1 MPSKKNT
8 KKAPDKKKFIQKNK
22 AVLNVL
28 FIAFFFLLAGGSF
41 FVYYNAFKSNL
52 SLKKPT
58 EFVYIR
64 STFKFNDVVRYLS
77 SEGLLESED
86 TFRWM
91 ADFMGYTHAIKP
103 GRYKI
108 KTGMSNHELIALL
121 QSGRQ
126 EPVKLT
132 FKSIRTRCELA
143 SKVSKYLEADSASI
157 IRYMDSEEFQTKYGL
172 NAENALSIIMPNT
185 YEFYW
190 NTSAEDFIEKMA
202 GYYQS
207 FWNDKRKR
215 QAQKLGLRPD
225 QVSVMASIVQQES
238 NKKDEWP
245 TIAGVYLNRLNSGMK
260 LQADPT
266 VKFALGNFGLRRIL
280 NEHLSVDSPYNTY
293 KYQGLPP
300 GPIYMANRS
309 SIDAVLEASEHEFI
323 YFCARPDRSGYHDF
337 AKTYSEHL
345 ANAAKYH
352 RELNRRGI

>member
-1 MPSKKNT
+1 MP
-8 KKAPDKKKFIQKNK
+8 KKKTIKKTPAKKGFIQKNK
-22 AVLNVL
+22 AILMMLAV
-28 FIAFFFLLAGGSF
+28 AFFFLLAGSIF
-41 FVYYNAFKSNL
+41 FIYHNAFKSNL
-52 SLKKPT
+52 RFKKPT

-64 STFKFNDVVRYLS
+64 SNFKFDDVVRYLS

-108 KTGMSNHELIALL
+108 KPGMSNRELIALL
-121 QSGRQ
+121 QSGQQ
-126 EPVKLT
+126 EPVRLT
-132 FKSIRTRCELA
+132 FKSIRTRHELA
-143 SKVSKYLEADSASI
+143 SKVSKYLEADSTSI
-157 IRYMDSEEFQTKYGL
+157 IRYMDSEEFQKTYGL
-172 NAENALSIIMPNT
+172 NAENALSLIMPNT

-190 NTSAEDFIEKMA
+190 NTSAEGFMKKMA
-202 GYYQS
+202 GYYQD
-207 FWNDKRKR
+207 FWDNKRKT

-225 QVSVMASIVQQES
+225 QISVIASIVQQES

-245 TIAGVYLNRLNSGMK
+245 TIAGVYLNRLNCGMK

-280 NEHLSVDSPYNTY
+280 KEHLSVDSPYNTY
-293 KYQGLPP
+293 KYEGLPP
-300 GPIYMANRS
+300 GPIYMANS
-309 SIDAVLEASEHEFI
+309 SCIDAVLEASQHEFI